1 MATEI
6 CDSDKSR
13 ARHHRARHHRSL
25 KLGSKLKHL
34 KCQIFFIEYE
44 KNFTEYKK
52 TLLLQISK
60 HTNVSS
66 YLLKLTGN
74 I

>member
-6 CDSDKSR
+6 CDSDKS
-13 ARHHRARHHRSL
+13 RARHHRSL

-52 TLLLQISK
+52 TLLLQISTR
-60 HTNVSS
+60 TNVSS

-74 I
+74 F